1 LNIRIEKAA
10 GVNIR
15 LIFILL
21 SIISSISITD
31 VLGVRILNFI
41 GPAYPIEIS
50 VLAFISLFVIFLI
63 SWLIIIKLISP
74 FRPVY
79 SSNSSVKLFNL
90 MFRLLELSPLVS
102 SGVIMAIIAQLLES
116 SIYHVYLIPTTT
128 IASYIPA
135 IIILSLL
142 ILKLTKWFKSK
153 HDFVMLSYT
162 IAMAAILINAIL
174 IMVNF
179 PEGMEDYNTVR
190 HATRIQDIITVMGIP
205 HQPNA
210 VAVQISSFFSFVL
223 TWGATALLLRHY
235 SRKTGEIIYW
245 LLVALPLLYF
255 LGQQPPIFNYL
266 FSTVRD
272 SDPFLYAK
280 LTVLFFGLTKTA
292 GGIFFAIGFWTMA
305 TSIKNKAIKNYLRLS
320 GFGILQI
327 FVATQASSVLI
338 GPYPP
343 FGVIA
348 LSSMALASN
357 LTFVGI
363 FYTALS
369 IAKETNVRIEIS
381 QKVKKLAMIGK
392 MGTAQMEEDLL
403 REVKPI
409 VDKHHEE
416 KDEIPTS
423 LEEEDIKLFVRNA
436 LDEIRKK
443 NHT

>member
-1 LNIRIEKAA
+1 
-10 GVNIR
+10 
-15 LIFILL
+15 
-21 SIISSISITD
+21 
-31 VLGVRILNFI
+31 
-41 GPAYPIEIS
+41 
-50 VLAFISLFVIFLI
+50 
-63 SWLIIIKLISP
+63 
-74 FRPVY
+74 
-79 SSNSSVKLFNL
+79 
-90 MFRLLELSPLVS
+90 
-102 SGVIMAIIAQLLES
+102 MAIIAQLLVS
-116 SIYHVYLIPTTT
+116 SSYHVYLIPTTT
-128 IASYIPA
+128 IMSYIPA

-153 HDFVMLSYT
+153 HDFIMLSYT
-162 IAMAAILINAIL
+162 IAMAAILTNAIL

-179 PEGMEDYNTVR
+179 PEGMEDFNNVR

-210 VAVQISSFFSFVL
+210 GAVQISSFLSFVL
-223 TWGATALLLRHY
+223 TWGATALLLRNY

-266 FSTVRD
+266 FSTVKD
-272 SDPFLYAK
+272 SDPFLYARI
-280 LTVLFFGLTKTA
+280 TVLFFGLTKTA

-381 QKVKKLAMIGK
+381 QKVKKLAMLGK

-403 REVKPI
+403 KQVKPI

-436 LDEIRKK
+436 LDEIKK
-443 NHT
+443 KHHT